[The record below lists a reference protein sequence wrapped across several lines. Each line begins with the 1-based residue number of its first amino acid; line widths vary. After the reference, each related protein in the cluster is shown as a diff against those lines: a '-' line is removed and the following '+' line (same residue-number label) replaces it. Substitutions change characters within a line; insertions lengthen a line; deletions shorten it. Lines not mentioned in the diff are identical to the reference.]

1 MLNLLL
7 RRAALFLVLVASVAV
22 ARDRQKVVV
31 RTLLVS
37 DHPGQSTPRVH
48 VAGQIATVLR
58 FEQPCDPVR
67 TKLLGWEGRFEPV
80 LVGGK
85 KVVLEPLRDLDSD
98 ERFPLLVTLTDGTEI
113 PFVLGPPSREEWGWT
128 DQQVNVFKDPR
139 SYDAV
144 LSSLYDALGRKK
156 ALEEE
161 NERFRKEETSADH
174 ALAALLVSGS
184 VKQTPFV
191 LKQTWSFKDVDADVA
206 IAVFSGK
213 GKAAVVFNIK
223 NNDPERSWMLTEARL
238 TTESSGHPRP
248 AAVRSARPSI
258 LPGTSGAIAV
268 VADKSAFMDEGAMVN
283 LALEIFRDDGYRQ
296 AMVLLDPHLIRE

>member
-1 MLNLLL
+1 M
-7 RRAALFLVLVASVAV
+7 
-22 ARDRQKVVV
+22 
-31 RTLLVS
+31 
-37 DHPGQSTPRVH
+37 
-48 VAGQIATVLR
+48 
-58 FEQPCDPVR
+58 
-67 TKLLGWEGRFEPV
+67 
-80 LVGGK
+80 
-85 KVVLEPLRDLDSD
+85 
-98 ERFPLLVTLTDGTEI
+98 
-113 PFVLGPPSREEWGWT
+113 
-128 DQQVNVFKDPR
+128 
-139 SYDAV
+139 
-144 LSSLYDALGRKK
+144 
-156 ALEEE
+156 
-161 NERFRKEETSADH
+161 
-174 ALAALLVSGS
+174 
-184 VKQTPFV
+184 